1 MALNPYHPGEW
12 QQSTTPGGPGAPTPA
27 VVTWFKVYCGVL
39 AVLYL
44 LFAGMGVIYFV
55 IPAEEMEMAEAE
67 AKIVGSVFI
76 GMGGLFFVASILPFF
91 CAPQAVGL
99 GLRPRFDRA
108 RHDQRVFHSGLHS
121 FADLLAEAG
130 SQTVFWEAR
139 VKRTFR

>member
-76 GMGGLFFVASILPFF
+76 GMGGLFFVAAILPFF
-91 CAPQAVGL
+91 LPRRPWVWVYDLVLIAL
-99 GLRPRFDRA
+99 GMTSACFIPA
-108 RHDQRVFHSGLHS
+108 CIP
-121 FADLLAEAG
+121 LLIFWLKPEAKQYFG
-130 SQTVFWEAR
+130 
-139 VKRTFR
+139 KPG